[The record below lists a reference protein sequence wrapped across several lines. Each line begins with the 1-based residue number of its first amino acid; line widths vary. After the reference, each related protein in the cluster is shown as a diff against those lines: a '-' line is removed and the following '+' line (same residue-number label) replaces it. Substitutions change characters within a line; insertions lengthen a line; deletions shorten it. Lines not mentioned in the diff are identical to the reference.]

1 MGLGAGPLEG
11 VVVVKAG
18 AWDGRRVLLT
28 GHTGFKGAWLT
39 AWLRALGAEV
49 TGLSLPPDTDPS
61 LWELIG
67 SRMRIQEIG
76 GDVRDAECVARAFDA
91 ARPEVVLHLAA
102 QSLVR
107 RGYRQPADTFGV
119 NVMGTVNVLD
129 AALRSPTVKAVL
141 VVTSDKVYANKG
153 DGGPFDET
161 APLSGKDPYS
171 ASKACT
177 EIVVEAYRES
187 YFAAAGIALATAR
200 AGNVIG
206 GGDWAPDR
214 VVPDTVR
221 MLWAGQPVALRYPDA
236 TRPWQHV
243 LDPLHGYLLLADRI
257 ARNPAGVPAAL
268 NFGPSLSSCIPVR
281 DVVERLTK
289 CWGGEPG
296 WYHDSTAT
304 VREQGALALSSDL
317 AAEVLGWR
325 PVLEL
330 DEALTWTAEWYD
342 AHRRGADMVTVTS
355 DQIDRFQGL
364 SR

>member
-1 MGLGAGPLEG
+1 MAGVG
-11 VVVVKAG
+11 VDPAF
-18 AWDGRRVLLT
+18 WSGRRVLVT
-28 GHTGFKGAWLT
+28 GHNGFKGSWLVL
-39 AWLRALGAEV
+39 WLAELGAEV
-49 TGLSLPPDTDPS
+49 TGYSAPLGDGPS
-61 LWELIG
+61 LHRVARVGEVADG
-67 SRMRIQEIG
+67 VE
-76 GDVRDAECVARAFDA
+76 GDMRDAGAVREAVGRARA
-91 ARPEVVLHLAA
+91 EVVLHLAA
-102 QSLVR
+102 QPIVR
-107 RGYRQPADTFGV
+107 RSYGDPADTYEI

-129 AALRSPTVKAVL
+129 AALQCPGVRAVL
-141 VVTSDKVYANKG
+141 VVTSDKVYANRG

-214 VVPDTVR
+214 IVPDTVR
-221 MLWAGQPVALRYPDA
+221 MLHAGAPVALRYPDA

-243 LDPLHGYLLLADRI
+243 LDPLHGYLLLAERI
-257 ARNPAGVPAAL
+257 ATAPAGVPPAL
-268 NFGPSLSSCIPVR
+268 NFGPPVSSCIPVR
-281 DVVERLTK
+281 DVVDRLTK

-304 VREQGALALSSDL
+304 LREQAALALASGL
-317 AAEVLGWR
+317 ATEVLGWR

-330 DEALTWTAEWYD
+330 DDALTWTAEWYD
-342 AHRRGADMVTVTS
+342 AHRRGADMAAVTS
-355 DQIDRFQGL
+355 EQIDRFRELAG
-364 SR
+364 